1 MKIIWF
7 LILKNVSVCY
17 LAVLCLSCGT
27 QDFRSSLRHVE
38 SLLAACEVLATG
50 PPGKSL
56 DFLLDVGYLVIEI
69 S

>member
-38 SLLAACEVLATG
+38 SLLAACEVLVVACG
-50 PPGKSL
+50 
-56 DFLLDVGYLVIEI
+56 I
-69 S
+69 